1 MRERAEATSVKGAQ
15 WLACVLCQWDA
26 RTMRWHGRF
35 GNGAYRWRV
44 DERHVERKEKHRSAS
59 CHAVGGVEAG
69 QRTAAMNSIGDARYA
84 HWCDRSAADY
94 NRGEY
99 ISHRCGCS
107 LEQRCSFKL
116 EHSLVPTHPGACAT
130 GEHDAESVADHRTH
144 LIVLPPEDGPHKA
157 VRTLTMQAQLASVI
171 AMRTDLEIAR
181 AAELRPITD
190 VAEDMGIPPAY
201 VEQRGTGM
209 AKIHLGALD
218 EMNEPRAKYVLVTAV
233 NPTPFGEGKTTVSVG
248 LAQGF
253 KLLDER
259 AVLTLRQPSLGPTF
273 GIKGG
278 AAGGGY
284 SQVVPMEEMN
294 LHLTGDFHAITAA
307 NNLLSALIDNHIY
320 QGNQLSINVKRVT
333 WRRVMDVNDRSLRN
347 IVVGLGTTLDGIPRE
362 GGFDITAASELMA
375 VLGLA
380 TGLKDLR
387 ERLGRIVIGYDR
399 HKKPVTAEDVKGA
412 GAMAVLLKDA
422 LNPNLMQTLEG
433 TPALIHTGPFANIAH
448 GNSSIVADQI
458 GIRSGDYLITEAGF
472 GSDVGAEKFFN
483 LKCAASGMSPDVA
496 VIVAT
501 VRALKLNSG
510 KFSVKAGK
518 PLPDEMVRE
527 HPDDVM
533 AGADNLRR
541 HIANVRQ
548 HGVTPVVAVNSF
560 PTDHASEHA
569 AIGAIAEEEHA
580 IWAIADPHNGGAK
593 GMVALAEAVR
603 GAAKE
608 GSNFV
613 PLYRQDM
620 SLTDKI
626 ETIAT
631 KVYGADGVEYDIKA
645 KRQLADYEAHGYGNL
660 PICMAKTQYSFS
672 HNPALLGAPTG
683 WTLPVREVQLV
694 AGAGFVLPL
703 TGSINRMPGL
713 GLHPAAH
720 SIDIDEDGNVVG
732 LS

>member
-1 MRERAEATSVKGAQ
+1 MK
-15 WLACVLCQWDA
+15 
-26 RTMRWHGRF
+26 
-35 GNGAYRWRV
+35 
-44 DERHVERKEKHRSAS
+44 
-59 CHAVGGVEAG
+59 
-69 QRTAAMNSIGDARYA
+69 
-84 HWCDRSAADY
+84 
-94 NRGEY
+94 
-99 ISHRCGCS
+99 
-107 LEQRCSFKL
+107 
-116 EHSLVPTHPGACAT
+116 
-130 GEHDAESVADHRTH
+130 
-144 LIVLPPEDGPHKA
+144 
-157 VRTLTMQAQLASVI
+157 
-171 AMRTDLEIAR
+171 TDLEIAR
-181 AAELRPITD
+181 EAHLRPITD
-190 VAEDMGIPPAY
+190 IADDMGIPPEF
-201 VEQRGTGM
+201 VEQRGHGL
-209 AKIHLGALD
+209 AKIKLGALD
-218 EMNEPRAKYVLVTAV
+218 EMGSPRAKYVLVTAV

-253 KLLDER
+253 KLLDEQ

-278 AAGGGY
+278 AAGGGF
-284 SQVVPMEEMN
+284 SQLVPMEELN
-294 LHLTGDFHAITAA
+294 LHLTGDFHAVTEA
-307 NNLLSALIDNHIY
+307 NNMLAALIDNHIY

-333 WRRVMDVNDRSLRN
+333 WRRVLDVNDRALRN

-380 TGLKDLR
+380 TSLQDLR
-387 ERLGRIVIGYDR
+387 ERLGRIVVGYNR
-399 HKKPVTAEDVKGA
+399 HKEPVTAEQIKGA

-433 TPALIHTGPFANIAH
+433 TPALVHTGPFANIAH
-448 GNSSIVADQI
+448 GNSSIVADQV
-458 GIRSGDYLITEAGF
+458 GIRGGDYLITEAGF

-496 VIVAT
+496 VVVAT

-510 KFSVKAGK
+510 KFHVSPGK
-518 PLPDEMVRE
+518 PLPDEMIME
-527 HPDDVM
+527 NPDDVM

-560 PTDHASEHA
+560 PTDHPSEHA
-569 AIGAIAEEEHA
+569 TIGKIAEEEGVV
-580 IWAIADPHNGGAK
+580 WAIAEPYSRGAE

-603 GAAKE
+603 DAAND
-608 GSNFV
+608 GSSFA
-613 PLYRQDM
+613 PLYTPDM
-620 SLTDKI
+620 TLMDKI

-645 KRQLADYEAHGYGNL
+645 KRQLADYEAHGYGDL

-683 WTLPVREVQLV
+683 WTLPIREVQLV

-713 GLHPAAH
+713 GVHPAAH
-720 SIDIDEDGNVVG
+720 SIDIDEEGNIVG

>member
-1 MRERAEATSVKGAQ
+1 
-15 WLACVLCQWDA
+15 
-26 RTMRWHGRF
+26 
-35 GNGAYRWRV
+35 
-44 DERHVERKEKHRSAS
+44 
-59 CHAVGGVEAG
+59 
-69 QRTAAMNSIGDARYA
+69 
-84 HWCDRSAADY
+84 
-94 NRGEY
+94 
-99 ISHRCGCS
+99 
-107 LEQRCSFKL
+107 
-116 EHSLVPTHPGACAT
+116 
-130 GEHDAESVADHRTH
+130 
-144 LIVLPPEDGPHKA
+144 
-157 VRTLTMQAQLASVI
+157 
-171 AMRTDLEIAR
+171 MRTDLEIAR
-181 AAELRPITD
+181 AAELRPIND
-190 VAEDMGIPPAY
+190 IADDMGIPPEF
-201 VEQRGTGM
+201 VEQRGNGL
-209 AKIHLGALD
+209 AKIGLGALD
-218 EMNEPRAKYVLVTAV
+218 HMGEPRAKYVLVTAV

-253 KLLDER
+253 KLLGEQ
-259 AVLTLRQPSLGPTF
+259 AILTLRQPSLGPTF

-278 AAGGGY
+278 AAGGGH
-284 SQVVPMEEMN
+284 SQLVPMEELN
-294 LHLTGDFHAITAA
+294 LHLTGDFHAVTAA
-307 NNLLSALIDNHIY
+307 NNLLAALIDNHIY
-320 QGNQLSINVKRVT
+320 QGNELSINVKRVT
-333 WRRVMDVNDRSLRN
+333 WRRVMDVNDRALRN

-380 TGLKDLR
+380 TSLKDLR

-399 HKKPVTAEDVKGA
+399 HKQPVTAEQIKGA

-433 TPALIHTGPFANIAH
+433 TPALVHTGPFANIAH

-458 GIRSGDYLITEAGF
+458 GIRGGDYLITEAGF

-483 LKCAASGMSPDVA
+483 IKSAASGMSADVA

-510 KFSVKAGK
+510 KFQVKAGK
-518 PLPDEMVRE
+518 PLPDEMVAE
-527 HPDDVM
+527 NPDDVM
-533 AGADNLRR
+533 AGAANLRR

-560 PTDHASEHA
+560 PTDHPSEHE
-569 AIGAIAEEEHA
+569 AIGSIAAGEGTAWAIAE
-580 IWAIADPHNGGAK
+580 PFSRGAE
-593 GMVALAEAVR
+593 GMVALAEVVR
-603 GAAKE
+603 TAAKA
-608 GSNFV
+608 GSNFA
-613 PLYRQDM
+613 PLYTPDM
-620 SLTDKI
+620 SLAEKI
-626 ETIAT
+626 GTIAT

-645 KRQLADYEAHGYGNL
+645 KRQLADYERLGYGHL

-713 GLHPAAH
+713 GLDPGAH
-720 SIDIDEDGNVVG
+720 SIDLDDEGNVVG

>member
-1 MRERAEATSVKGAQ
+1 M
-15 WLACVLCQWDA
+15 
-26 RTMRWHGRF
+26 
-35 GNGAYRWRV
+35 YRGLM
-44 DERHVERKEKHRSAS
+44 K
-59 CHAVGGVEAG
+59 
-69 QRTAAMNSIGDARYA
+69 
-84 HWCDRSAADY
+84 
-94 NRGEY
+94 
-99 ISHRCGCS
+99 
-107 LEQRCSFKL
+107 
-116 EHSLVPTHPGACAT
+116 
-130 GEHDAESVADHRTH
+130 
-144 LIVLPPEDGPHKA
+144 
-157 VRTLTMQAQLASVI
+157 
-171 AMRTDLEIAR
+171 TDLEIAR
-181 AAELRPITD
+181 ETKLRPITD
-190 VAEDMGIPPAY
+190 IAHEMGIPDKY
-201 VEQRGTGM
+201 VEPRGRGI
-209 AKIHLGALD
+209 AKIELGALT
-218 EMNEPRAKYVLVTAV
+218 EMGPPRAKYVLVTAV

-253 KLLDER
+253 KLLDKQ

-294 LHLTGDFHAITAA
+294 LHLTGDFHAVTAA
-307 NNLLSALIDNHIY
+307 NNLLAALIDNHIY

-333 WRRVMDVNDRSLRN
+333 WRRVMDVNDRALRH
-347 IVVGLGTTLDGIPRE
+347 IVLGLGSTLDGIPRE

-375 VLGLA
+375 ILGLA
-380 TGLKDLR
+380 TSLHDLR
-387 ERLGRIVIGYDR
+387 ERLGRIVVGYDR
-399 HKKPVTAEDVKGA
+399 HKDPVTAEQIGGA

-433 TPALIHTGPFANIAH
+433 TPALVHTGPFANIAH
-448 GNSSIVADQI
+448 GNASIVADQI

-483 LKCAASGMSPDVA
+483 LKCQASGMAPDVA

-510 KFSVKAGK
+510 KFQVRAGK
-518 PLPDEMVRE
+518 PLPEEMTIE
-527 HPDDVM
+527 GTEDVI

-560 PTDHASEHA
+560 PTDHPSELA
-569 AIGAIAEEEHA
+569 AIGAIAEQEGA
-580 IWAIADPHNGGAK
+580 AWAVAEPFSRGAE
-593 GMVALAEAVR
+593 GMVALAEAVT
-603 GAAKE
+603 AAAE
-608 GSNFV
+608 DGSRFV
-613 PLYRQDM
+613 PLYTPDM

-626 ETIAT
+626 EAIAL
-631 KVYGADGVEYDIKA
+631 KVYGADGVDYDIKA
-645 KRQLADYEAHGYGNL
+645 KRQLASYEEHGYGDL

-672 HNPALLGAPTG
+672 HNPALLGAPSG
-683 WTLPVREVQLV
+683 WILPIREVQLA

-713 GLHPAAH
+713 GVHPAAH
-720 SIDIDEDGNVVG
+720 TIDIDENGNVVG

>member
-1 MRERAEATSVKGAQ
+1 MK
-15 WLACVLCQWDA
+15 
-26 RTMRWHGRF
+26 
-35 GNGAYRWRV
+35 
-44 DERHVERKEKHRSAS
+44 
-59 CHAVGGVEAG
+59 
-69 QRTAAMNSIGDARYA
+69 
-84 HWCDRSAADY
+84 
-94 NRGEY
+94 
-99 ISHRCGCS
+99 
-107 LEQRCSFKL
+107 
-116 EHSLVPTHPGACAT
+116 
-130 GEHDAESVADHRTH
+130 
-144 LIVLPPEDGPHKA
+144 
-157 VRTLTMQAQLASVI
+157 
-171 AMRTDLEIAR
+171 TDLEIAR
-181 AAELRPITD
+181 EAHLRPIAD
-190 VAEDMGIPPAY
+190 VAADMGIPADA
-201 VEQRGTGM
+201 VELRGRGL
-209 AKIHLGALD
+209 AKIPLD
-218 EMNEPRAKYVLVTAV
+218 VLDQMGPPRAKYVLVTAV

-253 KLLDER
+253 KLLDEQ

-294 LHLTGDFHAITAA
+294 LHLTGDFHAVTAA
-307 NNLLSALIDNHIY
+307 NNLLAALIDNHIY

-333 WRRVMDVNDRSLRN
+333 WRRVLDVNDRSLRN
-347 IVVGLGTTLDGIPRE
+347 IVIGLGTTLDGIPRE

-380 TGLKDLR
+380 TSLTDLR
-387 ERLGRIVIGYDR
+387 ERLGRIVVGYDR
-399 HKKPVTAEDVKGA
+399 HRDPVTAEQVQGA

-422 LNPNLMQTLEG
+422 LNPNLVQTLEG
-433 TPALIHTGPFANIAH
+433 TPALVHTGPFANIAH
-448 GNSSIVADQI
+448 GNSSIVADQV
-458 GIRSGDYLITEAGF
+458 GIRGGDYLITEAGF

-483 LKCAASGMSPDVA
+483 LKCRASGLSPDVA

-510 KFSVKAGK
+510 KFDVRAGR
-518 PLPDEMVRE
+518 PLPDEMVTE
-527 HPDDVM
+527 NPDDVL

-560 PTDHASEHA
+560 PTDHPSEHE
-569 AIGAIAEEEHA
+569 AIGAIAEEA
-580 IWAIADPHNGGAK
+580 GVAWAIAEPHSGGAK

-603 GAAKE
+603 DAAHD
-608 GSNFV
+608 GSHFT
-613 PLYRQDM
+613 PLYDEQM
-620 SLTDKI
+620 SLRDKI

-631 KVYGADGVEYDIKA
+631 KVYGAAGVEYDFKA
-645 KRQLADYEAHGYGNL
+645 QRQLDSYESHGYGHL

-672 HNPALLGAPTG
+672 HDPNKLGAPTG

-694 AGAGFVLPL
+694 AGAGFILPL

-713 GLHPAAH
+713 GLNPAAH
-720 SIDIDEDGNVVG
+720 SIDLDEDGEVVG

>member
-1 MRERAEATSVKGAQ
+1 MK
-15 WLACVLCQWDA
+15 
-26 RTMRWHGRF
+26 
-35 GNGAYRWRV
+35 
-44 DERHVERKEKHRSAS
+44 
-59 CHAVGGVEAG
+59 
-69 QRTAAMNSIGDARYA
+69 
-84 HWCDRSAADY
+84 
-94 NRGEY
+94 
-99 ISHRCGCS
+99 
-107 LEQRCSFKL
+107 
-116 EHSLVPTHPGACAT
+116 
-130 GEHDAESVADHRTH
+130 
-144 LIVLPPEDGPHKA
+144 
-157 VRTLTMQAQLASVI
+157 
-171 AMRTDLEIAR
+171 TDLEIAR
-181 AAELRPITD
+181 EVELRPIAD
-190 VAEDMGIPPAY
+190 VADDMGIPPEY
-201 VEQRGTGM
+201 VEQRGDGL
-209 AKIHLGALD
+209 AKIKLGALD
-218 EMNEPRAKYVLVTAV
+218 HMGEPRAKYILVTAV

-253 KLLDER
+253 KLLNKQ
-259 AVLTLRQPSLGPTF
+259 AILTLRQPSLGPTF

-284 SQVVPMEEMN
+284 SQVIPMEDLN
-294 LHLTGDFHAITAA
+294 LHLTGDFHAVTAA
-307 NNLLSALIDNHIY
+307 NNMLAALIDNHIF

-333 WRRVMDVNDRSLRN
+333 WRRVLDVNDRSLRN

-380 TGLKDLR
+380 TSLQDLR

-399 HKKPVTAEDVKGA
+399 HKSPVTAEQIGGA
-412 GAMAVLLKDA
+412 GAMAVLMKDA
-422 LNPNLMQTLEG
+422 LNPNLMQTLAG
-433 TPALIHTGPFANIAH
+433 TPAIIHTGPFANIAH
-448 GNSSIVADQI
+448 GNSSIVADQV

-483 LKCAASGMSPDVA
+483 LKCQASGMSPDVA
-496 VIVAT
+496 IVVAT

-510 KFSVKAGK
+510 KFQVRAGK
-518 PLPDEMVRE
+518 PLPDEMVAE
-527 HPDDVM
+527 SPDDVM

-548 HGVTPVVAVNSF
+548 HGVVPVVAVNKF
-560 PTDHASEHA
+560 PSDHTSELE
-569 AIGAIAEEEHA
+569 AIGRIAEEEGA
-580 IWAIADPHNGGAK
+580 AWAIADPFSGGSEA
-593 GMVALAEAVR
+593 MVDLAEAVR
-603 GAAKE
+603 DAAEE
-608 GSNFV
+608 GSDFA
-613 PLYRQDM
+613 PLYTPDM

-645 KRQLADYEAHGYGNL
+645 KRQLASYESLGYGNL

-683 WTLPVREVQLV
+683 WTLPIREVHLA

-713 GLHPAAH
+713 GLSPAAH
-720 SIDIDEDGNVVG
+720 TIDIDEDGNVVG